1 MREELFTQAQEK
13 VFINDVLKACRDVRV
28 WYFVAFIGVWVMEPL
43 EHVRRWGLCCPR
55 GECNRL
61 REEEHKLV
69 KCPRGL
75 AGRRL
80 HQAWPWVQKQI
91 ALFRTWSKSVTPADC
106 EGSEEWCGIVRHM
119 CASAAS
125 ELRLAFNYQALET
138 TGNRH
143 FVKTKF
149 LETENVKWYCN
160 NAEKL
165 PFKDNEFDYYTIS
178 FGIRNVA
185 NIDETFKEAYRVL
198 KPGGRLLCLE
208 FSKVE
213 NEILNTFYK
222 IYSKTIPVM
231 GKIILKNSKPY
242 EYLINSIDEF
252 YSQEKLLELLNKQNF
267 TNTSYR
273 NLSAGIVAIHSAW
286 KI

>member
-1 MREELFTQAQEK
+1 MQTLHHNKKKIVTK
-13 VFINDVLKACRDVRV
+13 VFEEVFDKYDLMNDLMSLGIHRLWKKTFINWLNPQENTKLIDVASGTGDI
-28 WYFVAFIGVWVMEPL
+28 A
-43 EHVRRWGLCCPR
+43 
-55 GECNRL
+55 
-61 REEEHKLV
+61 KL
-69 KCPRGL
+69 
-75 AGRRL
+75 
-80 HQAWPWVQKQI
+80 
-91 ALFRTWSKSVTPADC
+91 
-106 EGSEEWCGIVRHM
+106 
-119 CASAAS
+119 
-125 ELRLAFNYQALET
+125 
-138 TGNRH
+138 
-143 FVKTKF
+143 F
-149 LETENVKWYCN
+149 LEYINYKGRVYCVDENKGMLEINKKKLKNQNNVEWYCN
-160 NAEKL
+160 KAEKL

-178 FGIRNVA
+178 FGIRNVS
-185 NIDETFKEAYRVL
+185 NIDNAFKEAYRVL

-213 NEILNTFYK
+213 NEILNTLYK

-252 YSQEKLLELLNKQNF
+252 YSQEKLLELLNNQNF

>member
-1 MREELFTQAQEK
+1 METHHPNKKKIVSK
-13 VFINDVLKACRDVRV
+13 VFNDVFHKYDFMNDIMSLGIHRLWKKTFINWLNPQENTKLIDVASGTGDIAKLYLEYINYKGKVYCVDENKGMLEINKKKLK
-28 WYFVAFIGVWVMEPL
+28 
-43 EHVRRWGLCCPR
+43 
-55 GECNRL
+55 N
-61 REEEHKLV
+61 
-69 KCPRGL
+69 
-75 AGRRL
+75 
-80 HQAWPWVQKQI
+80 QN
-91 ALFRTWSKSVTPADC
+91 S
-106 EGSEEWCGIVRHM
+106 
-119 CASAAS
+119 
-125 ELRLAFNYQALET
+125 
-138 TGNRH
+138 
-143 FVKTKF
+143 
-149 LETENVKWYCN
+149 VKWYCN

-165 PFKDNEFDYYTIS
+165 PFKNNEFDYYTIS
-178 FGIRNVA
+178 FGIRNVS
-185 NIDETFKEAYRVL
+185 NIDNVFKEAYRVL

-222 IYSKTIPVM
+222 MYSKTIPVM

>member
-1 MREELFTQAQEK
+1 MKTHQKNSERLATK
-13 VFINDVLKACRDVRV
+13 VFEDVFEKYDLMNDLMSLGIHRLWKKTFINWLNPQENTKLIDVASGTGDI
-28 WYFVAFIGVWVMEPL
+28 A
-43 EHVRRWGLCCPR
+43 
-55 GECNRL
+55 
-61 REEEHKLV
+61 KL
-69 KCPRGL
+69 
-75 AGRRL
+75 
-80 HQAWPWVQKQI
+80 
-91 ALFRTWSKSVTPADC
+91 
-106 EGSEEWCGIVRHM
+106 
-119 CASAAS
+119 
-125 ELRLAFNYQALET
+125 
-138 TGNRH
+138 
-143 FVKTKF
+143 F
-149 LETENVKWYCN
+149 LEYIKYKGNVYCVDENKGMLEINKKKLKNRNSVKWYCN

-178 FGIRNVA
+178 FGIRNVS
-185 NIDETFKEAYRVL
+185 NIDDAFKEAYRVL

-213 NEILNTFYK
+213 NEILNKFYK
-222 IYSKTIPVM
+222 IYSKTIPLM